1 MQGQTFRLELRPR
14 IPSNIRRLEEIAG
27 NLAYSWDREVRGVF
41 WRLDREL
48 WRDCGNNPKLFLRR
62 VDQARLEQVAADRDF
77 LEDYHSALSSFD
89 SHLAAGHRPEIDKY
103 LDADRDLVAYFCA
116 EFGLHESFPIYS
128 GGLGILAGDHC
139 KAVADLGVPF
149 VGVGLLY
156 RQGYFIQQI
165 DGQGNQQAIPH
176 AVDFA
181 DLPISLC
188 LNADGSELRVTVEI
202 ADRLVQLRV
211 WVARISLSAL
221 YLLDSDVA
229 ENSAADRMITY
240 QLYGG
245 DNDTRIQQEIV
256 LGIGGVRA
264 LRALGR
270 QPSATPALAS
280 GPTVWHMNEGHAA
293 FMILERIREQV
304 QAGLDFDSALELVA
318 ASHVFTTH
326 TPVPA
331 GHDVFD
337 HGKLRWYLGSLLPQL
352 GVPEARVLQL
362 GALEPSAERFNMTTF
377 ALRGSRFHNG
387 VSKIHGG
394 VASRMEQAL
403 WPQVAPEDNPIGYVT
418 NGVHMHTFIAR
429 AWTQLFHD
437 SFREWRSKL
446 LDVDHWRCI
455 DNIPYDAFVAV
466 RHKLKHDLLLDVAER
481 LRRQLRRNGVPEA
494 IINHATQYIA
504 NPDSRSLVLGFARR
518 FATYKRATLVL
529 ADEARLA
536 RLLNNPDYPAILI
549 FAGKAHPKDLPGQ
562 ALIKKLYETSMKPE
576 FIGRLI
582 MIEGYDMLLARN
594 LVQGC
599 DVWLNNPEYPMEAS
613 GTSGEKAG
621 INGVVNVS
629 VLDGWWDEGYVGGD
643 LSQINGF
650 AIKPVDPRYW
660 GQLADDATARAHRDQ
675 EECRQLLD
683 ILEHQ
688 VAPLYYGPRKY
699 GYAPEWVQISKN
711 AMKTLIPRFNSA
723 RQVMDY
729 VRQYYG
735 PAARQTAR
743 FTAAGGSLAKD
754 LAAWKRRV
762 HAQWPGVSLQ
772 TAAPHPE
779 ALYHGETLPL
789 RIHARLNGLTPADV
803 VVECVVGREDSQGV
817 FQPQKTETLT
827 STGTVGEAHL
837 YALDLEPL
845 PGLQSYR
852 LRMRPHHDALSHPFE
867 MGCVVWV

>member
-14 IPSNIRRLEEIAG
+14 IPEKLKRLTELAD
-27 NLAYSWDREVRGVF
+27 NLIYAWDREVRGVF

-62 VDQARLEQVAADRDF
+62 IAQDKLEAAAADRDF
-77 LEDYHSALSSFD
+77 LEDYHFALSSLD
-89 SHLAAGHRPEIDKY
+89 SHIAAGNRPEVEKY
-103 LDADRDLVAYFCA
+103 LHIEQDLVAYFCA

-156 RQGYFIQQI
+156 RQGYFTQQI
-165 DGQGNQQAIPH
+165 DGQGRQQAIAN
-176 AVDFA
+176 AVDFD
-181 DLPISLC
+181 DLPVSLC
-188 LNADGSELRVTVEI
+188 KGADGKELRVTVQI
-202 ADRLVQLRV
+202 ADREVQLRI
-211 WVARISLSAL
+211 WLARISDAAL

-229 ENSAADRMITY
+229 ENSEADRKITY

-245 DNDTRIQQEIV
+245 DSDTRIQQEIV

-264 LRALGR
+264 LRALGKK
-270 QPSATPALAS
+270 
-280 GPTVWHMNEGHAA
+280 PTVFHMNEGHAA
-293 FMILERIREQV
+293 FLILERIRERV
-304 QAGLDFDSALELVA
+304 AAGLDFDAALELVA
-318 ASHVFTTH
+318 AGHVFTTH

-331 GHDVFD
+331 GHDVFNHGQMRWFLGRTLPLLAVEEHRLLALGAVD
-337 HGKLRWYLGSLLPQL
+337 HGSD
-352 GVPEARVLQL
+352 
-362 GALEPSAERFNMTTF
+362 RFNMTTF

-429 AWTQLFHD
+429 QWTQLFHD
-437 SFREWRSKL
+437 SFREWRNRL
-446 LDVDHWRCI
+446 LDVDFWKCI
-455 DNIPYDAFVAV
+455 DTIPYDAFVAV
-466 RHKLKHDLLLDVAER
+466 RRKLKRDLLVDVSER

-494 IINHATQYIA
+494 IISRATQHVSD
-504 NPDSRSLVLGFARR
+504 PDSRALVLGFARR
-518 FATYKRATLVL
+518 FATYKRATLIL

-536 RLLNNPDYPAILI
+536 RLLNDPERPAILI
-549 FAGKAHPKDLPGQ
+549 FAGKAHPKDQPGQ
-562 ALIKKLYETSMKPE
+562 ELIKKLYETSLKPE

-599 DVWLNNPEYPMEAS
+599 DVWLNNPEYPLEAS

-629 VLDGWWDEGYVGGD
+629 VLDGWWDEGFVGGD
-643 LSQINGF
+643 TAHINGF
-650 AIKPVDPRYW
+650 AVKPVDPRYW
-660 GQLADDATARAHRDQ
+660 SSLVDDTEARARRD
-675 EECRQLLD
+675 EEEGKQLLD

-688 VAPLYYGPRKY
+688 VAPLYYGPHRR
-699 GYAPEWVQISKN
+699 GYAAEWVQISKN
-711 AMKTLIPRFNSA
+711 SMKTLIPRFNSA

-735 PAARQTAR
+735 PAARQTAL
-743 FTAAGGSLAKD
+743 FTAQGSTVASD
-754 LAAWKRRV
+754 LARWKQKVRA
-762 HAQWPGVSLQ
+762 HWGGASLS
-772 TAAPHPE
+772 AASGIPE
-779 ALYHGETLPL
+779 TLFHGDTLPL
-789 RIHARLNGLTPADV
+789 RVHARLNGLSTDDV
-803 VVECVVGREDSQGV
+803 VVECVVGREDAEGNFVQVKVEALSQSG
-817 FQPQKTETLT
+817 QD
-827 STGTVGEAHL
+827 GEAIT
-837 YALDLEPL
+837 YALDLNPL
-845 PGLQSYR
+845 PGLQTYR
-852 LRMRPHHDALSHPFE
+852 VRMRPHHAALSHPFE
-867 MGCVVWV
+867 LGCVVWA